1 MQNFGKIKN
10 VFNSLLIEGVL
21 KKDDASKKLFK
32 KYVKTIKESEILKTQ
47 FLVYS
52 NIENKVDSDAFS
64 ANMFIS
70 ENIKLLE
77 KYTPSEIIKE
87 NKKLANLLNNSVGKL
102 DEEYE
107 LSKLHESLSNLII
120 TKRTPK
126 NVEKITEEI
135 KNITSFILSNNPK
148 EVSESFN
155 LPVSVLSKIMI
166 EKYNQKY
173 SAIEKEEKEI
183 LKTLINSNVDS
194 KKELYSKIT
203 NECIGLIDNLLKES
217 NEESTQK
224 LKSVK
229 ERLVEDA
236 TVFKQENFLIKISK
250 LIELKNNLKN
260 T

>member
-10 VFNSLLIEGVL
+10 VFNSLLIEGVV

-64 ANMFIS
+64 ANIFIS

-77 KYTPSEIIKE
+77 KYTPSEILNE
-87 NKKLANLLNNSVGKL
+87 NKKLASLLNESVNKL

-120 TKRTPK
+120 TKRAPK

-135 KNITSFILSNNPK
+135 KNITNFILSNKPK
-148 EVSESFN
+148 EVSENFN

-173 SAIEKEEKEI
+173 SGIEKEEREI
-183 LKTLINSNVDS
+183 LKTLINSNTEN

-203 NECIGLIDNLLKES
+203 NECIGLIDNILKES
-217 NEESTQK
+217 SGESAEK
-224 LKSVK
+224 LKKVK
-229 ERLVEDA
+229 DRLTEDN
-236 TVFKQENFLIKISK
+236 TGFNEENFLIKISK
-250 LIELKNNLKN
+250 LIELKNNLLSN
-260 T
+260 